1 MPFQCTVC
9 ASPSRE
15 AAERDLINGL
25 SMRAVAKRYALGY
38 SSVHRH
44 WTGGHMN
51 GRMAAAATRAKQT
64 DVREASGLLDALTD
78 VVAQLQRFL
87 DAVDREL
94 RDPDD
99 ASRYYLGPRS
109 DDVQVVYTR
118 DDGLGH
124 PVRAKARLSA
134 LIETAERGGI
144 TAYDVNI
151 KSADIRDL
159 LVRAADS
166 MGRQL
171 RILAEVQG
179 LIASKVEVKVN
190 VLQYMPRVLAI
201 LGRFPDALAALR
213 AELARPAVEVGA
225 VPQLMVGPTAPPE
238 ARADATP
245 ADEVRGAPN
254 VEGAGGTAGGPR
266 ALSRSPEGWSV
277 SCTAGGPVEEV
288 RGTPIP
294 PLHTHDSPP
303 LLKVPPLSQ
312 SKGGGKVKGSG
323 SVSTK

>member
-1 MPFQCTVC
+1 M
-9 ASPSRE
+9 S
-15 AAERDLINGL
+15 
-25 SMRAVAKRYALGY
+25 
-38 SSVHRH
+38 
-44 WTGGHMN
+44 
-51 GRMAAAATRAKQT
+51 GRVAAAASREQAA

-78 VVAQLQRFL
+78 VVGQLRLFL
-87 DAVDREL
+87 AAVDREL

-99 ASRYYLGPRS
+99 ATRYYLGPRS
-109 DDVQVVYTR
+109 DDVQVIYTR

-124 PVRAKARLSA
+124 AVRAKARLSA

-225 VPQLMVGPTAPPE
+225 VPQLMIGPTAPPE

-245 ADEVRGAPN
+245 TGEGRGAPSD
-254 VEGAGGTAGGPR
+254 EGAGGTAGGPR
-266 ALSRSPEGWSV
+266 ALSLSPEGGCV
-277 SCTAGGPVEEV
+277 SGNAGVPEVREEGGPNTT
-288 RGTPIP
+288 TPP
-294 PLHTHDSPP
+294 HATPP
-303 LLKVPPLSQ
+303 LLKVPPLSR
-312 SKGGGKVKGSG
+312 SKGGGKVKGSWR
-323 SVSTK
+323 VSTK

>member
-1 MPFQCTVC
+1 MQCTVC
-9 ASPSRE
+9 ASPARGTIE
-15 AAERDLINGL
+15 KDLIKGD
-25 SMRAVAKRYALGY
+25 SVRTVAKRYSLGY
-38 SSVHRH
+38 SSVYRH
-44 WTGGHMN
+44 WNGGHLN
-51 GRMAAAATRAKQT
+51 GRVAAAATMSQQS

-78 VVAQLQRFL
+78 VVSQLRLFL
-87 DAVDREL
+87 AAVDREL

-134 LIETAERGGI
+134 LIETAERSGI
-144 TAYDVNI
+144 TAYDVNV

-213 AELARPAVEVGA
+213 AELARPAVEVGVA
-225 VPQLMVGPTAPPE
+225 PQLMIGQAALQQAQPSG
-238 ARADATP
+238 
-245 ADEVRGAPN
+245 GAPN
-254 VEGAGGTAGGPR
+254 VEEGARTAGGPR
-266 ALSRSPEGWSV
+266 ALSLSPEGGYV
-277 SCTAGGPVEEV
+277 SGDGGGPNEEV
-288 RGTPIP
+288 RGAPDTTLTP
-294 PLHTHDSPP
+294 HVTPP
-303 LLKVPPLSQ
+303 LLKVPPLSR
-312 SKGGGKVKGSG
+312 SKGGGKVKGQG
-323 SVSTK
+323 RVSTK